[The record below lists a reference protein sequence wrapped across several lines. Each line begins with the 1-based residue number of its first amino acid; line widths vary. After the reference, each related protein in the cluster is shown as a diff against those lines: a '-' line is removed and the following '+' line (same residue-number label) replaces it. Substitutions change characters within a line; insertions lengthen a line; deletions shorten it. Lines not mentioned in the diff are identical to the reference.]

1 MESINN
7 NVYIMDG
14 FCMCMATISIP
25 LSSYNQY
32 TGQHCT
38 LSSMYLVVNDDGD
51 EELRIVIGVSC
62 NG

>member
-1 MESINN
+1 MGS
-7 NVYIMDG
+7 VCAWQQYL
-14 FCMCMATISIP
+14 SP